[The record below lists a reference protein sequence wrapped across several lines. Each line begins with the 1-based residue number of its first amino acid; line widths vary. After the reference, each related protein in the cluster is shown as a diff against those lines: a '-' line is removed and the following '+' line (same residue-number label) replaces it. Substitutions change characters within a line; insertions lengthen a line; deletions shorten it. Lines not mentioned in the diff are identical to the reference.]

1 MQMFGNVYGSFDQ
14 MAFGTGALA
23 QPASQMSVFNAE
35 GRFDGRFMP
44 PDNRQ
49 RLDKAFNE
57 LNRLFVR
64 ASSEIGGYREG
75 SPELEQAWLRLQELR
90 DEVQKVAIGLMPFG

>member
-1 MQMFGNVYGSFDQ
+1 MQLFGSYNE
-14 MAFGTGALA
+14 MAVGMG
-23 QPASQMSVFNAE
+23 QDIGQSSMSVFNAAE

-44 PDNRQ
+44 PDNRK
-49 RLDKAFNE
+49 RLDEAFNE

-64 ASSEIGGYREG
+64 ASSEIGGYRQG

-90 DEVQKVAIGLMPFG
+90 DDVQKVAVNLMPFG